1 MISVNEMGSY
11 VIEEM
16 LDWSEDLKTEV
27 IKLENG
33 ATIID
38 CGVNAEGGYEA
49 GMYLARLCLAD
60 LAELKYSTFDLN
72 GIKWPAIQVA
82 TDNPV
87 IACMASQYA
96 GWRISVGNYFGM
108 GSGPARALGLKPKE
122 LYEEIGYEDDFE
134 AAVLV
139 MESDKLPDEK
149 VVEYIAKHCSVDP
162 ENVMIAVAP
171 TASIAGSVQI
181 SARVVETGIHKFESI
196 GFDINCIKSGYGI
209 APIAPIVGNDV
220 QCMGSTNDCVIHCG
234 DTNYTVSFEG
244 ELAKLDD
251 FVRKVPSTTSDDFG
265 KPFYQTFKAANFDFF
280 KVDAGMFAPARVTVN
295 DLKNKKTISSGGLY
309 PEILLE
315 SFGIRKV

>member
-16 LDWSEDLKTEV
+16 LDWVEDIKAEV
-27 IKLENG
+27 VKLENG
-33 ATIID
+33 ATIIA

-49 GMYLARLCLAD
+49 GMYLSRLCLAD
-60 LAELKYSTFDLN
+60 LADLRYSTFDLN

-82 TDNPV
+82 SDNPV

-96 GWRISVGNYFGM
+96 GWRISVGDYFAM

-122 LYEEIGYEDDFE
+122 LYEEIGYDDDFE

-139 MESDKLPDEK
+139 LESDKLPDEK

-181 SARVVETGIHKFESI
+181 SARVVETGIHKLESI
-196 GFDINCIKSGYGI
+196 GFDINCIKSGYGT

-220 QCMGSTNDCVIHCG
+220 QCMGSTNDCVIYCG
-234 DTNYTVSFEG
+234 ETNYTVNFEG
-244 ELAKLDD
+244 ELSELED
-251 FVRKVPSTTSDDFG
+251 FVRKAPSTTSGDFG
-265 KPFYQTFKAANFDFF
+265 QPFYKTFKEAGFDFF
-280 KVDAGMFAPARVTVN
+280 KVDAGMFAPARLTVN
-295 DLKNKKTISSGGLY
+295 DLNSTKTVSCGGLY
-309 PEILLE
+309 PDILLE
-315 SFGIRKV
+315 SFGIKQL